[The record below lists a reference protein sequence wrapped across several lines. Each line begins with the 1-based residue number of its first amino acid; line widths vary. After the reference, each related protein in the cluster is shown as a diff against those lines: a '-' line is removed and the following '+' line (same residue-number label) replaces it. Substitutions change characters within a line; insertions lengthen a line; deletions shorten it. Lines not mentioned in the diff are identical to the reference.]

1 MVRDVRPVE
10 RRATSDRDI
19 ARARALARILDD
31 YFVDPLIGLVLPG
44 IGDVITSVLGL
55 YIVAIALR
63 RRVSPVVI
71 ARMLLNLG
79 LDAAI
84 GAVPLVGDVFDF
96 GFRANRRNVA
106 LLTDRVATSG
116 RATARD
122 WLAVVAAAAGFVAIV
137 GLVCWAVVALVRAIA

>member
-1 MVRDVRPVE
+1 M
-10 RRATSDRDI
+10 ATSDPGI

-44 IGDVITSVLGL
+44 VGDVIMSVLGL

-106 LLTDRVATSG
+106 LLTDRVATGG

-122 WLAVVAAAAGFVAIV
+122 WLAVVAAATGFVAIV
-137 GLVCWAVVALVRAIA
+137 GLVCWAIVALVRAIA

>member
-1 MVRDVRPVE
+1 M
-10 RRATSDRDI
+10 ATVDPDI

-44 IGDVITSVLGL
+44 VGDVLMSVLGL

-71 ARMLLNLG
+71 AHMLLNLG

-106 LLTDRVATSG
+106 LLTDRVATGG

-122 WLAVVAAAAGFVAIV
+122 WLAVVAAAAGFIAIV
-137 GLVCWAVVALVRAIA
+137 GLVCWAIVALVRAIA

>member
-1 MVRDVRPVE
+1 MQSVE
-10 RRATSDRDI
+10 RMATADPGI
-19 ARARALARILDD
+19 ARARTLARILDD

-44 IGDVITSVLGL
+44 IGDVITAVLGL
-55 YIVAIALR
+55 YVVAIAVG
-63 RRVSPVVI
+63 RRVAPVII

-106 LLTDRVATSG
+106 LLTDRVATGG
-116 RATARD
+116 RAMARD
-122 WLAVVAAAAGFVAIV
+122 WLAVVAAVAGFVAII

>member
-1 MVRDVRPVE
+1 MPPVE
-10 RRATSDRDI
+10 RMATADPGI
-19 ARARALARILDD
+19 ARAHALARILDD

-44 IGDVITSVLGL
+44 VGDVIASVLGL

-63 RRVSPVVI
+63 RRVSPLVI

-106 LLTDRVATSG
+106 LLTDRVATGG
-116 RATARD
+116 RARARD

-137 GLVCWAVVALVRAIA
+137 GLVCWAIVALVRAIA